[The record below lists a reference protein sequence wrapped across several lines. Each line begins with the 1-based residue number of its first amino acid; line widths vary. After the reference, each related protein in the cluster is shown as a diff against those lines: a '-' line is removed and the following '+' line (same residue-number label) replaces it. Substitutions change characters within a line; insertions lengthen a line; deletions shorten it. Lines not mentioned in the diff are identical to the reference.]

1 MATMHCDI
9 VSAEKAIFSGAITM
23 VSLRGSIGELGILPG
38 HAPLLTGIRPGPVQL
53 RLENGEEE
61 VFYASGGFLEVQPG
75 MVTIL
80 ADTASRAEDIDEG
93 SGGRCQGGGGARA
106 GRTGRG
112 FRFLRRR
119 REACRS
125 GGTAT
130 HPRGVAQ
137 AATLRIRNP
146 GPAGQ
151 DPAAQGSRPFHKDSI
166 STPICETSS
175 IAPLLPRT

>member
-38 HAPLLTGIRPGPVQL
+38 HAPLLTGILPGPVQL

-80 ADTASRAEDIDEG
+80 ADTASRAEDIDEAAAVEAK
-93 SGGRCQGGGGARA
+93 QAAERA
-106 GRTGRG
+106 LADQAADFDFSVAAAQLAEAAAQQRTLEELRK
-112 FRFLRRR
+112 RRR
-119 REACRS
+119 
-125 GGTAT
+125 
-130 HPRGVAQ
+130 
-137 AATLRIRNP
+137 
-146 GPAGQ
+146 
-151 DPAAQGSRPFHKDSI
+151 
-166 STPICETSS
+166 
-175 IAPLLPRT
+175 

>member
-75 MVTIL
+75 IVTIL
-80 ADTASRAEDIDEG
+80 ADTASRAEDIDE
-93 SGGRCQGGGGARA
+93 AAAAEAKEAAERA
-106 GRTGRG
+106 LAEQAADFDFSVAAAKLAEAAAQQRTLEELRK
-112 FRFLRRR
+112 RRR
-119 REACRS
+119 
-125 GGTAT
+125 
-130 HPRGVAQ
+130 
-137 AATLRIRNP
+137 
-146 GPAGQ
+146 
-151 DPAAQGSRPFHKDSI
+151 
-166 STPICETSS
+166 
-175 IAPLLPRT
+175 